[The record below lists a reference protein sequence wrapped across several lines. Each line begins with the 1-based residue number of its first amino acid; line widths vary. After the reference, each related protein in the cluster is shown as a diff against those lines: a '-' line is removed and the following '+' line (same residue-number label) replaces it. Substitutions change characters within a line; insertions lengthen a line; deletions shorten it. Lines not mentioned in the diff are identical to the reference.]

1 MFAMAVRTIFHGREA
16 RLEPRLGAATAP
28 VRVELGRARPA
39 LWLALATLAVVGA
52 CVVVSSLSI
61 LLGRPSLFGLARLF
75 DLNQEFNIPS
85 LYSGL
90 LLLGAAVLL
99 FVVATIERR
108 RRNLLWRHWA
118 ILAAGFVYLTFD
130 ELVGIHE
137 KLNRPLQDLLGLSGD
152 VTTWVIA
159 GGLAALVAGAFFLP
173 FLRLLP
179 RRHAATFLAAGILFV
194 GSAVG
199 MEIVS
204 TNWVGG
210 MTYADNGAYDWV
222 GLAKVALEETGE
234 MAGVVL
240 FIHAL
245 LDYLR
250 QLGGRLELLF

>member
-75 DLNQEFNIPS
+75 DLNEEVTIPS
-85 LYSGL
+85 LFSGL
-90 LLLGAAVLL
+90 LLLTAAALL
-99 FVVATIERR
+99 LVIAMAERGR
-108 RRNLLWRHWA
+108 QSLLWPYWA
-118 ILAAGFVYLTFD
+118 ILSAGFVYLTFD
-130 ELVGIHE
+130 EVVSIHE
-137 KLNRPLQDLLGLSGD
+137 KLNRPLQDLLGLSAD

-159 GGLAALVAGAFFLP
+159 GGLAALAAGAFFLP

-179 RRHAATFLAAGILFV
+179 RRHAATFVAAGILFV

-199 MEIVS
+199 MEILS
-204 TNWVGG
+204 TTLVGG